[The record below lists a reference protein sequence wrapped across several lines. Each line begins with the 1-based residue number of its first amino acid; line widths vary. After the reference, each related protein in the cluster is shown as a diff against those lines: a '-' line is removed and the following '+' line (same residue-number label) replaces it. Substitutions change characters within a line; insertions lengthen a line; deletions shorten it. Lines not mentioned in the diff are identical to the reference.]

1 MGVRGNSE
9 LRKWTELER
18 KLLGKMDISSVVEK
32 GVGESTDVS
41 KTRMVS
47 GVLAPRQCRKRLL
60 QFVKPSS

>member
-41 KTRMVS
+41 KTRMGFRCS
-47 GVLAPRQCRKRLL
+47 C
-60 QFVKPSS
+60 SSSV

>member
-1 MGVRGNSE
+1 MGVRGHSE

-41 KTRMVS
+41 KTRMAFRCS
-47 GVLAPRQCRKRLL
+47 C
-60 QFVKPSS
+60 SSSV